1 MYSGR
6 SRRALYPRLRC
17 LTGVHGGP
25 DDGQDMAPAARQFPG
40 KHLVTVEL
48 VFTERRSELT
58 KPRAENFERLHERL
72 AAASGQA
79 VEVSH
84 YEEVD
89 PERLACASSIVLS
102 GSSAPWSVRDP
113 GELNRLGEAILA
125 ASRPVLGICAGMQLQ
140 ARFAGGT
147 LGPYGSSEHGFLP
160 IQIHDGADLLRG
172 LPAEVVVFQDHDH
185 EIATLPAG
193 FRVLAASAECA
204 IQAFAD
210 PERRWWGTQFHP
222 EEFRPEHPAGEQVL
236 RTFFALIG

>member
-1 MYSGR
+1 
-6 SRRALYPRLRC
+6 
-17 LTGVHGGP
+17 
-25 DDGQDMAPAARQFPG
+25 MA
-40 KHLVTVEL
+40 VEL
-48 VFTERRSELT
+48 VFTERRAELT
-58 KPRAENFERLHERL
+58 RPRAENFERLRQHL
-72 AAASGQA
+72 AEASGQA

-89 PERLACASSIVLS
+89 PQRLANASAVVLS

-113 GELNRLGEAILA
+113 AELDRLGEAVLA
-125 ASRPVLGICAGMQLQ
+125 AARPVLGICAGMQLQ

-147 LGPYGSSEHGFLP
+147 VGPYGSSEHGFLP
-160 IQIHDGADLLRG
+160 IQIHDRADLLRG

-204 IQAFAD
+204 IQAFTD

-222 EEFRPEHPAGEQVL
+222 EESSPEHPSGARVL
-236 RTFFALIG
+236 WNFFALLGEGGF